1 MKPYVIQSAV
11 LTDYEGKTLKFSAI
25 RMQDGSP
32 VVVRRPRQFVED
44 SLIAYFNEL
53 FQGRRL
59 FTDIKLQVREL

>member
-11 LTDYEGKTLKFSAI
+11 LTDYEGETLEVPAI